1 MRVDAI
7 GAGTHIWISP
17 RLRATRNSE
26 YINNIT
32 IQENKPAQVK
42 NNHFRSP
49 VSDDTGDFLD
59 RKIKGYGPSGF
70 YVDMWA

>member
-7 GAGTHIWISP
+7 GAGAHIWIPSRP
-17 RLRATRNSE
+17 RVTKNLE
-26 YINNIT
+26 HIKNIT
-32 IQENKPAQVK
+32 IHENKPVQAK

-49 VSDDTGDFLD
+49 TSDDTGDFLD
-59 RKIKGYGPSGF
+59 RKIKGYDPSGF